1 MTLPVTAPDA
11 HAACPPAPVQARRQ
25 EQMQRAWA
33 QARYGLRDN
42 HSELAEAGENMLPEG
57 WGDGTATDTAWDTA
71 LFHHFARSASPPQSR
86 PAGRRRVNG
95 CIHAGCSKSA
105 SYGSAVDRRRVHCAR
120 HALVS
125 EVQVSKRTCGHPN
138 GCRVLPSFG
147 FPGGPPRMC
156 AAHQE
161 VGQVCL
167 TPKLCQFVQRGGSSQ
182 RQREKGRSASL
193 NADGQSGREAGKC
206 TASASHGI
214 NNHQQYCRKHAP
226 ANHPR
231 VNHGR
236 RCTFVEAHA
245 ELCTK
250 MASYGPAGTRQRLR
264 CAQHR
269 KLDDIDQR
277 SALCRFPSCNKTA
290 SFGPAVSAEE
300 TRKERIV
307 QALLSEDAVHPSLTG
322 SSLLRRSALHSPF
335 PKSSQLSSE
344 SFSFTVALTARRWI
358 RPCGL
363 MH

>member
-1 MTLPVTAPDA
+1 
-11 HAACPPAPVQARRQ
+11 
-25 EQMQRAWA
+25 MQRAWA

-167 TPKLCQFVQRGGSSQ
+167 TAKLCQFVQRGGSSQ

-193 NADGQSGREAGKC
+193 NADGQSGGRQGNA
-206 TASASHGI
+206 
-214 NNHQQYCRKHAP
+214 RR
-226 ANHPR
+226 PR
-231 VNHGR
+231 VMGS
-236 RCTFVEAHA
+236 TTTSSTA
-245 ELCTK
+245 EN
-250 MASYGPAGTRQRLR
+250 MRLQTTHESTMVV
-264 CAQHR
+264 A
-269 KLDDIDQR
+269 
-277 SALCRFPSCNKTA
+277 ALSSRHMPSCVQRWRRM
-290 SFGPAVSAEE
+290 GP
-300 TRKERIV
+300 
-307 QALLSEDAVHPSLTG
+307 QARVNG
-322 SSLLRRSALHSPF
+322 
-335 PKSSQLSSE
+335 
-344 SFSFTVALTARRWI
+344 
-358 RPCGL
+358 
-363 MH
+363 